1 MSDDVKKG
9 VLYIGFGDHFV
20 KEMLFSAE
28 SVKVHNPNIHIT
40 AFVDRPIESEF
51 IDSYRLIKINHLRPK
66 VDYIAYTPYDQ
77 TVFLDTD
84 TIVNHDLTEMYDLLH
99 KYEFA
104 ICHDMAR
111 KRDNVS
117 ALIPEYSEIPYSFS
131 EVNPGVMVFSK
142 TKNVVSFFENW
153 KKLFYKHFNSWPYE
167 QPTFRVA
174 LWQSDM
180 SFYIMPIEYNVRDE
194 RVREKAVK
202 MHAEFGKDHLK
213 PRVYHMHADTGINQ
227 EKYNVDSLEQALEFC
242 KNNYM
247 KY

>member
-1 MSDDVKKG
+1 MSNQSAKG
-9 VLYIGFGDHFV
+9 VLYIGFGDNFV

-28 SVKVHNPNIHIT
+28 SVKKHNPDLHIT

-51 IDSYRLIKINHLRPK
+51 VDTYRLIKVNHLRPK
-66 VDYIAYTPYDQ
+66 VDYIAFTPYEQ

-84 TIVNHDLTEMYDLLH
+84 TIVNHDLQEMFDLLN

-111 KRDNVS
+111 KRENVS

-142 TKNVVSFFENW
+142 TKSVVSFFENW

-180 SFYIMPIEYNVRDE
+180 QFYIMPIEYNVRDE
-194 RVREKAVK
+194 RVREKAIK
-202 MHAEFGKDHLK
+202 MHKEFGEDHLK
-213 PRVYHMHADTGINQ
+213 PRVYHMHADTGINRG
-227 EKYNVDSLEQALEFC
+227 KYDVDSLEQALEFC
-242 KNNYM
+242 KENYM